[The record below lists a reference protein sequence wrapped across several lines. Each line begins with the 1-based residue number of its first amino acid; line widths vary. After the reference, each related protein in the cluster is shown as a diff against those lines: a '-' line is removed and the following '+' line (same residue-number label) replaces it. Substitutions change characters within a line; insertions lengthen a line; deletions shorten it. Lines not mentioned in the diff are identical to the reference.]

1 MTKGVKLR
9 SEFDRQKNE
18 SLKYNFFH
26 KYYI

>member
-1 MTKGVKLR
+1 MTKVVKLR
-9 SEFDRQKNE
+9 SEVDKQKNE